1 MPIVKLIE
9 VQSSQI
15 HAIGHDPETN
25 TLAVRFYKGYGR
37 DQRPGSL
44 YHYANFTADDFAA
57 FLAAESKGKHFGLHI
72 KPNVGK
78 YPFTKIEDAPASSA
92 E

>member
-1 MPIVKLIE
+1 MPIVKLLE

-25 TLAVRFYKGYGR
+25 TLAIRFKNWKGEVT
-37 DQRPGSL
+37 SL
-44 YHYANFTADDFAA
+44 YHYANVTAKQFDD
-57 FLAAESKGKHFGLHI
+57 FLAAPSKGRHFALEFKKNTDDH
-72 KPNVGK
+72 
-78 YPFTKIEDAPASSA
+78 PFTKIESAPAPSA

>member
-9 VQSSQI
+9 VESSQI

-25 TLAVRFYKGYGR
+25 TLAIRFKNYKGE
-37 DQRPGSL
+37 PTSL
-44 YHYANFTADDFAA
+44 YHYANVSQKQFDD
-57 FLAAESKGKHFGLHI
+57 FLAAPSKGRHFGLDI
-72 KPNVGK
+72 KKNTADH
-78 YPFTKIEDAPASSA
+78 PFTKIESAPAPSA

>member
-25 TLAVRFYKGYGR
+25 TLAVRFLNYSGR
-37 DQRPGSL
+37 EQRPGAL
-44 YHYANFTADDFAA
+44 YHYANVTAKQFDD
-57 FLAAESKGKHFGLHI
+57 FLAAPSKGRHFVLSFKNNTDDH
-72 KPNVGK
+72 
-78 YPFTKIEDAPASSA
+78 PFTKIESAPAPSA

>member
-25 TLAVRFYKGYGR
+25 TLAIRFKNWKGEVT
-37 DQRPGSL
+37 SL

-57 FLAAESKGKHFGLHI
+57 FLAAESKGKHFGKNI
-72 KPNVGK
+72 KPFIEK
-78 YPFTKIEDAPASSA
+78 YPFTRIESAPAPLV

>member
-25 TLAVRFYKGYGR
+25 TLAVRFKNWKGEITG
-37 DQRPGSL
+37 L
-44 YHYANFTADDFAA
+44 YHYANVTAADFAEFQSA
-57 FLAAESKGKHFGLHI
+57 PSKGRHFGQHI
-72 KPNVGK
+72 KPFTDK
-78 YPFTKIEDAPASSA
+78 YPFTKIESAPAVA
-92 E
+92 A

>member
-9 VQSSQI
+9 VESSQI

-25 TLAVRFYKGYGR
+25 TLAIRFKNWKG
-37 DQRPGSL
+37 DITSL
-44 YHYANFTADDFAA
+44 YHYANVTAADFAA
-57 FLAAESKGKHFGLHI
+57 FIASESKGRHFGKSI
-72 KPNVGK
+72 KPFADK
-78 YPFTKIEDAPASSA
+78 YPFTKIESAPAPSA

>member
-9 VQSSQI
+9 VESSQI

-25 TLAVRFYKGYGR
+25 TLAIRFKNWKGEVT
-37 DQRPGSL
+37 SL
-44 YHYANFTADDFAA
+44 YHYANVTPEDFRE
-57 FLAAESKGKHFGLHI
+57 FLCAESKGKHFGKNI
-72 KPNVGK
+72 KPHADK
-78 YPFTKIEDAPASSA
+78 YPFTKIESAPAPSA